1 MKKILIFSASI
12 GNGHNQ
18 AARAM
23 QESLAENGYTSMIID
38 TLEYI
43 SPTFHKILLE
53 SYMNLLRLSPKMW
66 GRIYHNTEK
75 TRFFDMNVL
84 MNKLLANKL
93 KKLINSVQPDAFI
106 ATHPFA
112 SCMLSVLKGRNNWK
126 EPIYTIITDY
136 TIHPSWINHHI
147 NYYFIAHE
155 QLYYLVDIYRH
166 DYQKFKPMGIPIMKK
181 FREPLNKERIKEK
194 LGVQPDQKC
203 IILSGGGLGLG
214 SMEQVLEGL
223 DEIDQPLKTFVLTGT
238 NEKLYRKVTS
248 RTYRHEVVPLRFI
261 ANFHEY
267 LEIADLIVT
276 KSGGLTTAEV
286 MSKQVPMIIY
296 NPLPGQEERNSH
308 FLLNNGCAVHAN
320 VSEQLIYFIEELLYN
335 PTKVEYMKK
344 MAAKIAKPDAAHQIA
359 AFIRHHMETYSE
371 ENEVTGQGGAR

>member
-18 AARAM
+18 AAKAM

-53 SYMNLLRLSPKMW
+53 SYMNLLKLSPKMW
-66 GRIYHNTEK
+66 GRIYHNTER

-93 KKLINSVQPDAFI
+93 KKLINSVNPDAFI

-112 SCMLSVLKGRNNWK
+112 SCMLSVLKGRNEWK

-155 QLYYLVDIYRH
+155 QLYYLVDIYRQ
-166 DYQKFKPMGIPIMKK
+166 DYQKYKPMGIPIMKK
-181 FREPLNKERIKEK
+181 FREPLAEEQIREK
-194 LGVQPDQKC
+194 LRLQPEQKC
-203 IILSGGGLGLG
+203 VILSGGGLGLG
-214 SMEQVLEGL
+214 SMEQVLAGL
-223 DEIDQPLKTFVLTGT
+223 DNVDRPLKTFVLTGT
-238 NEKLYRKVTS
+238 NDKLYKKVVNTAH
-248 RTYRHEVVPLRFI
+248 RHEVVPLRFI
-261 ANFHEY
+261 DNFHEY
-267 LEIADLIVT
+267 LHAADLIVT

-286 MSKQVPMIIY
+286 LSKQVPMIVY

-320 VSEQLIYFIEELLYN
+320 VSEQLIYFIQELLQN
-335 PTKVEYMKK
+335 PMKVEYMKR
-344 MAAKIAKPDAAHQIA
+344 MAQKIAKPDAAEKIA
-359 AFIRHHMETYSE
+359 QFIVEDMRTL
-371 ENEVTGQGGAR
+371 Q

>member
-18 AARAM
+18 AAKAL
-23 QESLAENGYTSMIID
+23 QESLAGNGYTSMIID

-53 SYMNLLRLSPKMW
+53 SYMNLLKLSPKMW

-75 TRFFDMNVL
+75 TRFFDMNVI

-112 SCMLSVLKGRNNWK
+112 SCMLSILKGRNNWTV
-126 EPIYTIITDY
+126 PIYTVITDY

-147 NYYFIAHE
+147 SYYFTAHE
-155 QLYYLVDIYRH
+155 QLNYLLDIYKQ
-166 DYQKFKPMGIPIMKK
+166 DYDKFIPLGIPIMKK
-181 FREPLNKERIKEK
+181 FREPQDRERLKQEFGIS
-194 LGVQPDQKC
+194 PDQKTL
-203 IILSGGGLGLG
+203 ILSGGGLGLG
-214 SMEQVLEGL
+214 PMEQVLDSL
-223 DEIDQPLKTFVLTGT
+223 QEIEQPLKVFILTGN
-238 NEKLYRKVTS
+238 NEKLYQKVS
-248 RTYRHEVVPLRFI
+248 RQFSKHEVVPMRYI
-261 ANFHEY
+261 NNFHQY
-267 LEIADLIVT
+267 LEVADLIIT

-286 MSKQVPMIIY
+286 LSKQVPMIVY

-308 FLLNNGCAVHAN
+308 FLLNNGCALHAN
-320 VSEQLIYFIEELLYN
+320 VTEQLIYFIDELLHN
-335 PTKVEYMKK
+335 ELKVEYMKK
-344 MAAKIAKPDAAHQIA
+344 MASAVAKPNAAEDITQ
-359 AFIRHHMETYSE
+359 FIMKDMNQYANRPERSD
-371 ENEVTGQGGAR
+371 

>member
-23 QESLAENGYTSMIID
+23 QESLAENGCTSMIID

-75 TRFFDMNVL
+75 SRFFDMNVL

-112 SCMLSVLKGRNNWK
+112 SCMLSVLKGRNEWK

-147 NYYFIAHE
+147 NYYFIGHE
-155 QLYYLVDIYRH
+155 QLYYLLDVYRQDH
-166 DYQKFKPMGIPIMKK
+166 QKFIPMGIPIMKK
-181 FREPLNKERIKEK
+181 FRLPLEAGQIREK
-194 LGVQPDQKC
+194 LGLEPDQKS

-214 SMEQVLEGL
+214 SMEKVLDGL
-223 DEIDQPLKTFVLTGT
+223 EEIDIPLKTFVLTGT
-238 NEKLYRKVTS
+238 NEKLYRKVTN
-248 RTYRHEVVPLRFI
+248 RTYRQEVVPLKFI
-261 ANFHEY
+261 NNFHEY
-267 LEIADLIVT
+267 LETADLIVT
-276 KSGGLTTAEV
+276 KSGGLTSAEV
-286 MSKQVPMIIY
+286 MSKRVPMIIY

-320 VSEQLIYFIEELLYN
+320 LSEQLIYFIEELLHS
-335 PTKVEYMKK
+335 PTKVDYMRR
-344 MAAKIAKPDAAHQIA
+344 MAQKISKPDAAQRIA
-359 AFIRHHMETYSE
+359 EFIRDDMNMMEGKET
-371 ENEVTGQGGAR
+371 QLP

>member
-23 QESLAENGYTSMIID
+23 QESLAEKGYTSMIID

-75 TRFFDMNVL
+75 IRFFDMNL
-84 MNKLLANKL
+84 WMNKLLANKL

-112 SCMLSVLKGRNNWK
+112 SCMLSVLKGRNGWR

-166 DYQKFKPMGIPIMKK
+166 DHRKFIPLGIPIMRK
-181 FREPLNKERIKEK
+181 FRQPLDKELIR
-194 LGVQPDQKC
+194 QKMQIAPGTRC
-203 IILSGGGLGLG
+203 VVLSGGGLGLG
-214 SMEQVLEGL
+214 SMEQVLDGL
-223 DEIDQPLKTFVLTGT
+223 EAINLPLKTFILTGT
-238 NEKLYRKVTS
+238 NDKLYRKVS
-248 RTYRHEVVPLRFI
+248 AHTYRHEVMPLRFI
-261 ANFHEY
+261 NNFHEY

-320 VSEQLIYFIEELLYN
+320 VSEQLIYFIEELLHN
-335 PTKVEYMKK
+335 PTKVEYMKR
-344 MAAKIAKPDAAHQIA
+344 MAQKIAKPDAAERIA
-359 AFIRHHMETYSE
+359 DFIHNDMTTLFGEDKETE
-371 ENEVTGQGGAR
+371 

>member
-23 QESLAENGYTSMIID
+23 QESLAEIGYTSMIID

-112 SCMLSVLKGRNNWK
+112 SCMLSVLKGRNDWR

-166 DYQKFKPMGIPIMKK
+166 NHAQFIPMGIPIMRKYSQ
-181 FREPLNKERIKEK
+181 PLEKDKVREK
-194 LGVQPDQKC
+194 LQVPSDHLS

-214 SMEQVLEGL
+214 SMEQVLAGL
-223 DEIDQPLKTFVLTGT
+223 EHIDMPITAFILTGT
-238 NEKLYRKVTS
+238 NDKLYRKVTEN
-248 RTYRHEVVPLRFI
+248 TYRHNVIPLRFVN
-261 ANFHEY
+261 NFHEY

-276 KSGGLTTAEV
+276 KSGGLTSAEV

-308 FLLNNGCAVHAN
+308 FLLNNGCAVHAH
-320 VSEQLIYFIEELLYN
+320 VSEQLIYFIHEMLHD
-335 PTKVEYMKK
+335 PTKVEYMKR
-344 MAAKIAKPDAAHQIA
+344 MAQKIAKPKAAQNIA
-359 AFIRHHMETYSE
+359 EFIRNDMQSSAGE
-371 ENEVTGQGGAR
+371 EG

>member
-23 QESLAENGYTSMIID
+23 QESLAENGCTSMIID

-75 TRFFDMNVL
+75 SRFFDMNVL

-112 SCMLSVLKGRNNWK
+112 SCMLSVLKGRNDWT

-147 NYYFIAHE
+147 NYYFIGHE
-155 QLYYLVDIYRH
+155 QLYYLVDIYRQDH
-166 DYQKFKPMGIPIMKK
+166 QKFIPMGIPIMRK
-181 FREPLNKERIKEK
+181 FRMPLDANEIKQR
-194 LGVQPDQKC
+194 LGLAPEQKC

-214 SMEQVLEGL
+214 SMETVLDGL
-223 DEIDQPLKTFVLTGT
+223 EAIHLPLKTFVLTGT
-238 NEKLYRKVTS
+238 NEKLYKKVMNK
-248 RTYRHEVVPLRFI
+248 TYRHEVVPLKFI
-261 ANFHEY
+261 NNFHEY
-267 LEIADLIVT
+267 LEVADLIVT
-276 KSGGLTTAEV
+276 KSGGLTSAEV
-286 MSKQVPMIIY
+286 MSKRVPMIIY

-320 VSEQLIYFIEELLYN
+320 LSEQLIYFIDELLHS
-335 PTKVEYMKK
+335 PSKVDYMRR
-344 MAAKIAKPDAAHQIA
+344 MGQKIAKPDAAQRIA
-359 AFIRHHMETYSE
+359 EFILDDMSMAQHTTYEKS
-371 ENEVTGQGGAR
+371 

>member
-23 QESLAENGYTSMIID
+23 QESLAEVGYTSMIID

-112 SCMLSVLKGRNNWK
+112 SCMLSVLKGRNDWS

-166 DYQKFKPMGIPIMKK
+166 NHARFIPMGIPILRKYS
-181 FREPLNKERIKEK
+181 EPLDAQDIRKK
-194 LGVQPDQKC
+194 LRVPEGHQS

-214 SMEQVLEGL
+214 SMEQVMEGL
-223 DEIDQPLKTFVLTGT
+223 EHIDLPLTVFILTGT
-238 NEKLYRKVTS
+238 NDKLYQKVTN
-248 RTYRHEVVPLRFI
+248 RQYRHHVVPLRFI
-261 ANFHEY
+261 NNFHEY

-320 VSEQLIYFIEELLYN
+320 VPEQLTYFISDILHN
-335 PTKVEYMKK
+335 PTKVEYMKT
-344 MAAKIAKPDAAHQIA
+344 MAKKIAKPHAAENIA
-359 AFIRHHMETYSE
+359 RFIHNDMIRIGE
-371 ENEVTGQGGAR
+371 EG

>member
-23 QESLAENGYTSMIID
+23 QESLAEKGYTSMIID

-53 SYMNLLRLSPKMW
+53 SYTNLLKISPKMW
-66 GRIYHNTEK
+66 GRIYHNTER
-75 TRFFDMNVL
+75 TRLIDMNV
-84 MNKLLANKL
+84 MVNKLLANKL
-93 KKLINSVQPDAFI
+93 KKLIHSVRPDAFI

-112 SCMLSVLKGRNNWK
+112 SCMLSVLKGRNGWQ

-155 QLYYLVDIYRH
+155 QLYYLVDIYQQDH
-166 DYQKFKPMGIPIMKK
+166 NKFKPLGIPIMKK
-181 FREPLNKERIKEK
+181 FREPLDTDELRQK
-194 LGVQPDQKC
+194 LGIREEHRT

-214 SMEQVLEGL
+214 PMEQVLQGVEHI
-223 DEIDQPLKTFVLTGT
+223 EKPLKVFVLTGL
-238 NEKLYRKVTS
+238 NEKLYRKVAF
-248 RTYRHEVVPLRFI
+248 RTYRHEVVPLKFI
-261 ANFHEY
+261 DNFHEY
-267 LEIADLIVT
+267 LQVADLIVT

-286 MSKQVPMIIY
+286 LSKQVPMIIY

-320 VSEQLIYFIEELLYN
+320 VTEQLVYFIEELLSN
-335 PTKVEYMKK
+335 PVKVEMMKQ
-344 MAAKIAKPDAAHQIA
+344 MAKAVAKPDAARQITE
-359 AFIRHHMETYSE
+359 FITHDMNAY
-371 ENEVTGQGGAR
+371 V

>member
-23 QESLAENGYTSMIID
+23 QESLAGEGYTSMIID

-53 SYMNLLRLSPKMW
+53 SYTKLLKLSPKMW
-66 GRIYHNTEK
+66 GKIYHNTERS
-75 TRFFDMNVL
+75 RFFDMNVI

-93 KKLINSVQPDAFI
+93 KKLINSVNPDAFI

-112 SCMLSVLKGRNNWK
+112 SCMLSVLKGRNEWK

-147 NYYFIAHE
+147 NYYFIGHE
-155 QLYYLVDIYRH
+155 QLYYLVDIYQQPH
-166 DYQKFKPMGIPIMKK
+166 HKFKPMGIPIMKK
-181 FREPLNKERIKEK
+181 FREPLDATELADKFGIK
-194 LGVQPDQKC
+194 PTQKA

-214 SMEQVLEGL
+214 PMDQVLQGL
-223 DEIDQPLKTFVLTGT
+223 EQIHQPLKVFVLTGT

-248 RTYRHEVVPLRFI
+248 YKYQQEVVPLKYVT
-261 ANFHEY
+261 NFHEY
-267 LEIADLIVT
+267 LEVADLIVT
-276 KSGGLTTAEV
+276 KSGGLTSAEV
-286 MSKQVPMIIY
+286 LSKQVPMIIY

-320 VSEQLIYFIEELLYN
+320 VTEQLIYFIEELLAN
-335 PTKVEYMKK
+335 ESKVESMKR
-344 MAAKIAKPDAAHQIA
+344 MDRIIAKPDAAEQITK
-359 AFIRHHMETYSE
+359 FIINDMETNYSF
-371 ENEVTGQGGAR
+371 TTTPKG

>member
-18 AARAM
+18 AAKAM
-23 QESLAENGYTSMIID
+23 QECLAAKGYTSMIID

-53 SYMNLLRLSPKMW
+53 SYTNLLKLSPKMW
-66 GRIYHNTEK
+66 GRIYHNTER
-75 TRFFDMNVL
+75 TRFFDMNVM
-84 MNKLLANKL
+84 MNKLLANNL
-93 KKLINSVQPDAFI
+93 KKLINSVNPDAFI

-112 SCMLSVLKGRNNWK
+112 SCMLSVLKGRNEWP

-155 QLYYLVDIYRH
+155 QLYYLVDIYQH
-166 DYQKFKPMGIPIMKK
+166 EYQKFKPMGIPIMKK
-181 FREPLNKERIKEK
+181 FREPLDRRELKIKFGIEP
-194 LGVQPDQKC
+194 GQKS

-214 SMEQVLEGL
+214 PMEQVLDGL
-223 DEIDQPLKTFVLTGT
+223 EQIEMPLKVFVLTGL
-238 NEKLYRKVTS
+238 NEKLYSKVTG
-248 RTYRHEVVPLRFI
+248 RGYRQEVIPLKYI
-261 ANFHEY
+261 DNFHEY
-267 LEIADLIVT
+267 LEVADLIVT

-286 MSKQVPMIIY
+286 LSKKVPMIVY

-308 FLLNNGCAVHAN
+308 FLMNNGCAVHAN
-320 VSEQLIYFIEELLYN
+320 VTEQLIYYIEELLQN
-335 PTKVEYMKK
+335 EMKVDYMRR
-344 MAAKIAKPDAAHQIA
+344 MADVIAKPDAAERITE
-359 AFIRHHMETYSE
+359 FIMQDM
-371 ENEVTGQGGAR
+371 NQ

>member
-75 TRFFDMNVL
+75 SRFFDMNVL

-112 SCMLSVLKGRNNWK
+112 SCMLSVLKGRNDWK

-147 NYYFIAHE
+147 NYYFIGHE
-155 QLYYLVDIYRH
+155 QLYYLVDLYRQDH
-166 DYQKFKPMGIPIMKK
+166 QKFIPMGIPIMRK
-181 FREPLNKERIKEK
+181 FRLPLDREQIREK
-194 LGVQPDQKC
+194 LKLRPEQKS

-214 SMEQVLEGL
+214 SMDKVLDGL
-223 DEIDQPLKTFVLTGT
+223 EAIDNIPIKVFILTGT
-238 NEKLYRKVTS
+238 NEKLYRKVSS
-248 RTYRHEVVPLRFI
+248 RTYRHEVVPLKFI
-261 ANFHEY
+261 NNFHEY
-267 LEIADLIVT
+267 LETADLIVT
-276 KSGGLTTAEV
+276 KSGGLTSAEV
-286 MSKQVPMIIY
+286 MSKGVPMIIY

-320 VSEQLIYFIEELLYN
+320 LSEQLIYFIEELLHS
-335 PTKVEYMKK
+335 PSKVDYMRR
-344 MAAKIAKPDAAHQIA
+344 MAHKIAKPDAAQRIA
-359 AFIRHHMETYSE
+359 EFIRDDMAMMLEQE
-371 ENEVTGQGGAR
+371 RLPL

>member
-23 QESLAENGYTSMIID
+23 QESLAENGCTSMIID

-75 TRFFDMNVL
+75 SRFFDMNVL

-112 SCMLSVLKGRNNWK
+112 SCMLSVLKGRNDWR

-147 NYYFIAHE
+147 NYYFIGHE
-155 QLYYLVDIYRH
+155 QLYYLVDLYRQDH
-166 DYQKFKPMGIPIMKK
+166 RKFIPMGIPIMRK
-181 FREPLNKERIKEK
+181 FSLPLDAQEIRQK
-194 LGVQPDQKC
+194 LGLTPEQKS

-214 SMEQVLEGL
+214 SMEKVLDGL
-223 DEIDQPLKTFVLTGT
+223 EAIDLPLKTFVLTGT
-238 NEKLYRKVTS
+238 NDKLYKKVTNRS
-248 RTYRHEVVPLRFI
+248 YRHEVVPLKFI
-261 ANFHEY
+261 SNFHEY
-267 LEIADLIVT
+267 LETADLIVT
-276 KSGGLTTAEV
+276 KSGGLTSAEV
-286 MSKQVPMIIY
+286 MSKRVPMIIY

-320 VSEQLIYFIEELLYN
+320 LSEQLIYFIDELLHS
-335 PTKVEYMKK
+335 PSKVEYMRR
-344 MAAKIAKPDAAHQIA
+344 MGQKISKPDAAQRIA
-359 AFIRHHMETYSE
+359 EFIRGDMEMVLEADYE
-371 ENEVTGQGGAR
+371 